1 MDIVPKEGCMNVVLY
16 FAVAFVAFLAV
27 DALWLGLVAPKFYKG
42 QIGHLMATK
51 PNFIAAAVFYLIFI
65 VGLVYFVL
73 LPAVTNESWVTA
85 LSNGAL
91 FGLVTYATYDL
102 TNLATLKGWPITMV
116 IVDLTWGMV
125 LSTTVSLLSYFIIQ
139 LF

>member
-1 MDIVPKEGCMNVVLY
+1 M
-16 FAVAFVAFLAV
+16 AV
-27 DALWLGLVAPKFYKG
+27 
-42 QIGHLMATK
+42 K
-51 PNFIAAAVFYLIFI
+51 PNFTAAAIFYFIFI

-102 TNLATLKGWPITMV
+102 TNMATLREWPITMV
-116 IVDLTWGMV
+116 IVDLTWGIV

>member
-1 MDIVPKEGCMNVVLY
+1 MNLILY
-16 FAVAFVAFLAV
+16 FIVAFVAFLAV
-27 DALWLGLVAPKFYKG
+27 DALWLGLVAPKFYKN
-42 QIGHLMATK
+42 QIGHLMAVK
-51 PNFIAAAVFYLIFI
+51 PNFKAAAIFYFIFI

-73 LPAVTNESWVTA
+73 LPALTNESWVTA

-102 TNLATLKGWPITMV
+102 TNMATLREWPTTMV
-116 IVDLTWGMV
+116 IVDLTWGIV

>member
-1 MDIVPKEGCMNVVLY
+1 MNVLLY
-16 FAVAFVAFLAV
+16 FIVAFVAFLAV
-27 DALWLGLVAPKFYKG
+27 DALWLGLVAPKFYKN
-42 QIGHLMATK
+42 QIGHLMAVK
-51 PNFIAAAVFYLIFI
+51 PNFTAAAIFYFIFI

-73 LPAVTNESWVTA
+73 LPALTNESWVTA

-102 TNLATLKGWPITMV
+102 TNMATLRDWPVTMV
-116 IVDLTWGMV
+116 IVDLTWGIV
-125 LSTTVSLLSYFIIQ
+125 LSTSVSLISYFIIQ

>member
-1 MDIVPKEGCMNVVLY
+1 MNVLLY
-16 FAVAFVAFLAV
+16 FIVAFVAFLAV
-27 DALWLGLVAPKFYKG
+27 DALWLGLVAPKFYKN
-42 QIGHLMATK
+42 QIGHLMAVK
-51 PNFIAAAVFYLIFI
+51 PNFTAAAIFYFIFI

-73 LPAVTNESWVTA
+73 LPALTDESWVTA

-102 TNLATLKGWPITMV
+102 TNLATLRDWPITMV
-116 IVDLTWGMV
+116 IVDLTWGIV
-125 LSTTVSLLSYFIIQ
+125 LSTTVSLLSYFIIL

>member
-1 MDIVPKEGCMNVVLY
+1 MNVLLY
-16 FAVAFVAFLAV
+16 FIVAFVAFLAV
-27 DALWLGLVAPKFYKG
+27 DALWLGLVAPKFYKN
-42 QIGHLMATK
+42 QIGHLMAVK
-51 PNFIAAAVFYLIFI
+51 PNFTAAAIFYFIFI

-73 LPAVTNESWVTA
+73 LPAITNESWVTA

-102 TNLATLKGWPITMV
+102 TNMATLREWPMTMV
-116 IVDLTWGMV
+116 IVDLTWGVV

>member
-1 MDIVPKEGCMNVVLY
+1 MNVLLY
-16 FAVAFVAFLAV
+16 FVVAFVAFLAV
-27 DALWLGLVAPKFYKG
+27 DALWLGLVAPKFYKN
-42 QIGHLMATK
+42 QIGHLMAVK
-51 PNFIAAAVFYLIFI
+51 PNFTAAAIFYLIFI

-73 LPAVTNESWVTA
+73 LPALTNESWVTA

-102 TNLATLKGWPITMV
+102 TNMATLREWPITMV
-116 IVDLTWGMV
+116 IVDLTWGIV
-125 LSTTVSLLSYFIIQ
+125 LSTTVSLISYFIIQ

>member
-1 MDIVPKEGCMNVVLY
+1 
-16 FAVAFVAFLAV
+16 
-27 DALWLGLVAPKFYKG
+27 
-42 QIGHLMATK
+42 
-51 PNFIAAAVFYLIFI
+51 
-65 VGLVYFVL
+65 VYFVL
-73 LPAVTNESWVTA
+73 LPALTNESWVTA
-85 LSNGAL
+85 LANGAL

-102 TNLATLKGWPITMV
+102 TNMATLRDWPVTMV

>member
-1 MDIVPKEGCMNVVLY
+1 MNVLLY
-16 FAVAFVAFLAV
+16 FVVAFVAFLAV
-27 DALWLGLVAPKFYKG
+27 DALWLGLVAPKFYKN
-42 QIGHLMATK
+42 QIGHLMAAK
-51 PNFIAAAVFYLIFI
+51 PNFTAAAIFYLIFI

-73 LPAVTNESWVTA
+73 LPAITNESWVIA

-102 TNLATLKGWPITMV
+102 TNMATLREWPITMV
-116 IVDLTWGMV
+116 IVDLTWGIV

>member
-1 MDIVPKEGCMNVVLY
+1 MNVLLY
-16 FAVAFVAFLAV
+16 FIVAFVAFLAV
-27 DALWLGLVAPKFYKG
+27 DALWLGLVAPKFYKN
-42 QIGHLMATK
+42 QIGHLMAKK
-51 PNFIAAAVFYLIFI
+51 PNFTAAAIFYFIFI

-73 LPAVTNESWVTA
+73 LPALTNESWVTA
-85 LSNGAL
+85 LANGAL

-102 TNLATLKGWPITMV
+102 TNMATLRDWPVTMV

>member
-1 MDIVPKEGCMNVVLY
+1 MNVLLY
-16 FAVAFVAFLAV
+16 FIVAFVAFLAV
-27 DALWLGLVAPKFYKG
+27 DALWLGLVAPKFYKN
-42 QIGHLMATK
+42 QIGHLMAVK
-51 PNFIAAAVFYLIFI
+51 PNFTAAAIFYFIFI

-73 LPAVTNESWVTA
+73 LPALTNESWVTA

-102 TNLATLKGWPITMV
+102 TNLATLRDWPITMV
-116 IVDLTWGMV
+116 IVDLTWGIV
-125 LSTTVSLLSYFIIQ
+125 LSTTVSLLSYFIIL

>member
-1 MDIVPKEGCMNVVLY
+1 MNVLLY
-16 FAVAFVAFLAV
+16 FIVAFVAFLAV
-27 DALWLGLVAPKFYKG
+27 DALWLGLVAPKFYKN
-42 QIGHLMATK
+42 QIGHLMAAK
-51 PNFIAAAVFYLIFI
+51 PNFTAAAIFYFIFI

-73 LPAVTNESWVTA
+73 LPALTNESWVTA

-102 TNLATLKGWPITMV
+102 TNMATLRDWPKTMV
-116 IVDLTWGMV
+116 IVDLTWGIV